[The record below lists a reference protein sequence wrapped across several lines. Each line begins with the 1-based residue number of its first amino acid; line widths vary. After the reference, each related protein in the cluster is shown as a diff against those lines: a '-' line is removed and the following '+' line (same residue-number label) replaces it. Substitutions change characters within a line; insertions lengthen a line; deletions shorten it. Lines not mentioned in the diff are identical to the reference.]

1 MSEHVRK
8 RSMTNAE
15 IRTALTGQQRCVV
28 WPIYPLIPGIDV
40 LDRMSVELDES
51 GGAGATGIY
60 KFAEQDGDD
69 PKKVL
74 GYVPSKDDWALL
86 KRRYNALYERR
97 PPWEIIVQDLL
108 LAGHAPSEACKY
120 LVQSPYTVRW
130 LLDEVR
136 KLDAAPPAQD
146 VKAGPAEPPADA
158 AIMEGLRLLLR
169 AKTAAAPP
177 GTAAQGGQAAPAP
190 VEPEPLD
197 ALSLVILRKLAQAA
211 APMIQEKLADA
222 VKRDVKT
229 IAARLEQLRRHGL
242 TRKTGKGRSG
252 EALTAKGR
260 IFVSKLPD

>member
-1 MSEHVRK
+1 
-8 RSMTNAE
+8 
-15 IRTALTGQQRCVV
+15 
-28 WPIYPLIPGIDV
+28 
-40 LDRMSVELDES
+40 MSVELDES

-136 KLDAAPPAQD
+136 KLDAAQPAQD
-146 VKAGPAEPPADA
+146 VKAAAAEPPADDGRPFYKPA
-158 AIMEGLRLLLR
+158 HFQQWKIGDDLLR
-169 AKTAAAPP
+169 KNRSDEGKYTE
-177 GTAAQGGQAAPAP
+177 GKVRRERKKPA
-190 VEPEPLD
+190 
-197 ALSLVILRKLAQAA
+197 S
-211 APMIQEKLADA
+211 
-222 VKRDVKT
+222 
-229 IAARLEQLRRHGL
+229 
-242 TRKTGKGRSG
+242 GKGKRPVYWYS
-252 EALTAKGR
+252 EPDARKRWPDKFLLVDNTPAK
-260 IFVSKLPD
+260 S